1 MGERRPA
8 QFSGG
13 GLPNETKFYG
23 VPSIVELGNMSLY
36 VHKPVTNEDDE
47 VRHYQNRR
55 YCERTKMN
63 SEASA
68 SFKITAGGSD
78 RSDVIARENP
88 FYQFNSRVQNLNFK
102 TRYNSQVSL

>member
-55 YCERTKMN
+55 YCE
-63 SEASA
+63 
-68 SFKITAGGSD
+68 ITAGGSD

-102 TRYNSQVSL
+102 RATTVKYHSR